1 MIELEIYLHELK
13 NYRYMCEVLKKKE
26 TYHSTVRLLKK
37 EEKYYFTDV
46 KISESDDMAL
56 RESVR

>member
-1 MIELEIYLHELK
+1 
-13 NYRYMCEVLKKKE
+13 MCEVLKKKE